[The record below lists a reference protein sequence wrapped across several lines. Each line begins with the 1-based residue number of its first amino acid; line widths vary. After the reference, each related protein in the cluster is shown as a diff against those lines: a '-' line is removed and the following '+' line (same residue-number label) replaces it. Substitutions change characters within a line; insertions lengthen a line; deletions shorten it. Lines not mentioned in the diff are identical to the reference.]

1 MKKDSLTAEFI
12 AEVFGTFLLILM
24 GDGVVAN
31 VALAP
36 RLASEAYNWN
46 TIAWGWGF
54 AVVFAVYIVG
64 GVSGAH
70 INPAVTF
77 GLAVKGA
84 FPWRKVIPFWVAQ
97 FIGAFLGALG
107 VFLVYMQGL
116 QGAGMPNVWCTGPGG
131 FPSAAAWGATGVAA
145 VGSYSLWNAAIAE
158 FFGTSVL
165 LWLVLGTT
173 DMTNVGVTRWNLQ
186 PFMIGMGV
194 AAIGFTL
201 GGPSGY
207 SINPAR
213 DLSPRIF
220 GTLVGTQGLF
230 SGLYWLIPPVLVPL
244 IGGAFGCLSYD
255 WFVGSFLPTE
265 EEPVA
270 VEERP
275 EARS

>member
-1 MKKDSLTAEFI
+1 MKKDSLTGEFI
-12 AEVFGTFLLILM
+12 AEVFGTFILILM

-77 GLAVKGA
+77 GLAVKGD
-84 FPWRKVIPFWVAQ
+84 FPWSKVIPFVVAQ
-97 FIGAFLGALG
+97 MIGAFLGALG
-107 VFLVYMQGL
+107 VFLVYMDGL
-116 QGAGMPNVWCTGPGG
+116 QAAGMPNVWCTGPGG
-131 FPSAAAWGATGVAA
+131 FPGAPAWGASGVEA
-145 VGSYSLWNAAIAE
+145 VGTSSLANSFIAE
-158 FFGTSVL
+158 IFGTAML
-165 LWLVLGTT
+165 LWIVLGTT
-173 DMTNVGVTRWNLQ
+173 DMKNVGVTDWNLQ

-194 AAIGFTL
+194 AAIGFCI
-201 GGPSGY
+201 GGTSGY

-213 DLSPRIF
+213 DLAPRIF
-220 GTLVGTQGLF
+220 GAIVGTEGLF
-230 SGLYWLIPPVLVPL
+230 DGLYWLLPPVTAPL
-244 IGGAFGCLSYD
+244 IGGALGCLCYD
-255 WFVGSFLPTE
+255 WFVTPFLPTP

-270 VEERP
+270 VEER
-275 EARS
+275 S